1 MRERK
6 RTGRGEEMGVEGG
19 ERKQGR
25 NSSHWAK
32 RPMVESHKNWKVPE
46 GALCRGWSKELK

>member
-1 MRERK
+1 MREKK